1 MAQQRRPYRKKD
13 VVREDI
19 LRAAEELFA
28 TRSPSSVS
36 LREIAEHGGFQHSLI
51 TRHFGTKDELLAEVI
66 RRTLDSYIE
75 AVRDCD
81 DPVDGYLRALEHVAA
96 HPASFHAMALAL
108 IDSGRP
114 VFGDDLEPGFALHRD
129 RLRASGASDDE
140 VDLDVLTVALMAFA
154 SGWAFMEDRWLQIG
168 GFEDTDRTRV
178 RAQLGVL
185 IRRLI
190 EDR

>member
-1 MAQQRRPYRKKD
+1 MVQKRRPYRKKE

-28 TRSPSSVS
+28 TRSPSAVS

-75 AVRDCD
+75 AVRSGD
-81 DPVDGYLRALEHVAA
+81 DPVEGYMHAVEHVAA

-108 IDSGRP
+108 LDAGRP
-114 VFGDDLEPGFALHRD
+114 VFGDDLQEGFSLHRD
-129 RLRASGASDDE
+129 RLAAIGDSDDE
-140 VDLDVLTVALMAFA
+140 VDLEVLTVALMAFTA
-154 SGWAFMEDRWLQIG
+154 GWAFMEDRWLRIG
-168 GFEDTDRTRV
+168 GFDDADRARV

-190 EDR
+190 ENR